1 MLQSRETSTE
11 SRTMR
16 IMIFG
21 CGYLGR
27 RVARAWIDAGHEVL
41 AVTRTQKN
49 AESFRQ
55 SGIQPVVAD
64 ICDPDSLAILP
75 EVDLIFYA
83 VGFDR
88 NSGRSH
94 KEVTCGGLRNVLSSI
109 NGRCR
114 RFIYVSSTSVFG
126 QSAGEWV
133 DESSECKPTQ
143 PGGQNCIEAERLVW
157 EYFPNSDVTNANV
170 LRLAGIYGP
179 ERLLSRIESIRA
191 GLSVAGR
198 GDSWLNLIHVDDAA
212 SAVLAC
218 EKTGAPFETY
228 VVVDDL
234 PVLRSEYYTNLA
246 ELVGGPAPVFNP
258 EEASA
263 RGSGGL
269 NKRCSNKTL
278 RERLKWTPAYPTIA
292 TGLPAS
298 INSTTST

>member
-1 MLQSRETSTE
+1 
-11 SRTMR
+11 MR
-16 IMIFG
+16 FLIFG

-27 RVARAWIDAGHEVL
+27 RVAAAWVDTGHDVI

-55 SGIQPVVAD
+55 SGIQPIVAD
-64 ICDPDSLAILP
+64 ICDLDSLANLP
-75 EVDLIFYA
+75 EVDLILYA

-94 KEVTCGGLRNVLSSI
+94 EEVTCGGLRNVLSSI
-109 NGRCR
+109 KGRCR

-126 QSAGEWV
+126 QSDGEWV

-143 PGGQNCIEAERLVW
+143 PSGQNCLEAERLVW
-157 EYFPNSDVTNANV
+157 NYFPSTDVPNANV

-179 ERLLSRIESIRA
+179 ERMLSRIESIKA

-198 GDSWLNLIHVDDAA
+198 GDSWLNLIHIDDAV

-218 EKTGAPFETY
+218 EKIGPPFETY
-228 VVVDDL
+228 LVVDDR
-234 PVLRSEYYTNLA
+234 PVLREEYYNTLA
-246 ELVGGPAPVFNP
+246 RLAGGPVPIFNP
-258 EEASA
+258 AEANA

-269 NKRCSNKTL
+269 NKRCSNKKL
-278 RERLKWTPAYPTIA
+278 RETLQWTPTFSTIEE
-292 TGLPAS
+292 GLPAS
-298 INSTTST
+298 INSTTSP